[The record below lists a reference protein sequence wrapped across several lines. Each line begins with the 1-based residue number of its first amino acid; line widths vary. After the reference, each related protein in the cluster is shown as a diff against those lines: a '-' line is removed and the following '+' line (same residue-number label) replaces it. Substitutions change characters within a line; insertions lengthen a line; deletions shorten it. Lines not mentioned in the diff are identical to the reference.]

1 MSKTK
6 LTPMQFRF
14 KEFLLADP
22 RQNLTQAALKAGCT
36 PKSAP
41 VQGSKWLKLPQIQA
55 ALAEKTAKIASD
67 LQIDQEWVLR
77 RLKMLSDF
85 DVRKFYDADGNLKKP
100 SELDDETAF
109 ALQGLEVEKLFDHF
123 GKGAAKEV
131 GTTTK
136 IKYADKGINLERI
149 GRHLKM
155 FTDKVEV
162 SGMDSIAEELAEARK
177 RISEEAT

>member
-1 MSKTK
+1 
-6 LTPMQFRF
+6 MQTAFIER
-14 KEFLLADP
+14 LMADP
-22 RQNLTQAALKAGCT
+22 ARNASKAALAAGCT
-36 PKSAP
+36 PISAP
-41 VQGSKWLKLPQIQA
+41 VQGHKWLKNPVIRA
-55 ALAEKTAKIASD
+55 EVERRGAEISKALNLDA
-67 LQIDQEWVLR
+67 EWVLR
-77 RLKMLSDF
+77 RLKMLADF
-85 DVRKFYDADGNLKKP
+85 DVRKFYDAEGNLKKP

-109 ALQGLEVEKLFDHF
+109 ALQGIEVEKLFEHF

-162 SGMDSIAEELAEARK
+162 SGMDAVAEELAKARK
-177 RISEEAT
+177 RLA